1 MKISKMFKRIASMG
15 MALAMAMSCAAVSA
29 GAIDYTTDEP
39 NAIADAY
46 VKAKINSILNVDAHL
61 TDTKVPPT
69 HAPEVKNAWVDEEN
83 KTVTIEF
90 VNTIFAVQNI
100 DTDSQ
105 ETNNDD
111 ESCATI
117 TDTKMTDDTVRGDG
131 YKRVQYV
138 TVAFENYDTEY
149 TFSAT
154 EYINRHAYTVLMG
167 QVGKT
172 KNFDITIKV
181 NAPQ

>member
-15 MALAMAMSCAAVSA
+15 MALAMAMSCAAISA
-29 GAIDYTTDEP
+29 GAINVNDDP

-46 VKAKINSILNVDAHL
+46 VQAKFNSILHIDAHL
-61 TDTKVPPT
+61 TDTSVPPVN
-69 HAPEVKNAWVDEEN
+69 APTVKNAWVDEEN

-90 VNTIFAVQNI
+90 VNTVFAVQNI

-105 ETNNDD
+105 ETNDDD

-154 EYINRHAYTVLMG
+154 EYVNRHAYTVLMG
-167 QVGKT
+167 QAGKT

>member
-29 GAIDYTTDEP
+29 GAISTTDDP
-39 NAIADAY
+39 NVIADAY
-46 VKAKINSILNVDAHL
+46 VKAKVHNLIKLDAHL

-69 HAPEVKNAWVDEEN
+69 HAPEVKNAWLDEEN

-90 VNTIFAVQNI
+90 VNPIFAVQSIN
-100 DTDSQ
+100 TDS
-105 ETNNDD
+105 EEVNEDG

-117 TDTKMTDDTVRGDG
+117 TDTQMTADTVRGGD
-131 YKRVQYV
+131 YQRVQYV
-138 TVAFENYDTEY
+138 TVAFEDYDTEY
-149 TFSAT
+149 TFGST
-154 EYINRHAYTVLMG
+154 EYVNKHAYTVLMG
-167 QVGKT
+167 QAGKT